1 MHFLVSCG
9 TSSTPIGNLTD
20 PLPSRSPEGSYS
32 LPGVK
37 GGPALATSV
46 DDCMSCEDLFRSPE
60 TLNEVARNIC
70 AETQKGSRA
79 LPMSTV
85 IGVATGMALL
95 VASVIAV
102 AIVLFVRKRATE
114 KRLDRML
121 TMAKR
126 PLGRSLL
133 LLDLESP
140 IERLRDMLNSY
151 HRALE
156 HHARWSLLPSCCLP
170 PKGKVPTEAELA
182 SMNALIASGA
192 DLRVPG
198 EPDGAL
204 SRGAP
209 R

>member
-1 MHFLVSCG
+1 MGHRRRRSG
-9 TSSTPIGNLTD
+9 TLLT
-20 PLPSRSPEGSYS
+20 LPSRSPEGTYS
-32 LPGVK
+32 LPGVE

-46 DDCMSCEDLFRSPE
+46 DDCMSCDDLFQSPE
-60 TLNEVARNIC
+60 VLNEVARNIC
-70 AETQKGSRA
+70 AEAQKGSRA
-79 LPMSTV
+79 LPMPYV
-85 IGVATGMALL
+85 IGIATGMAL
-95 VASVIAV
+95 VVTSAIAV
-102 AIVLFVRKRATE
+102 AVVLFMRKRATE

-140 IERLRDMLNSY
+140 IERLRDMLNTY
-151 HRALE
+151 HQALE

-170 PKGKVPTEAELA
+170 PKGKVPTDAELA

-198 EPDGAL
+198 ELGDAQ

-209 R
+209 RGR

>member
-1 MHFLVSCG
+1 
-9 TSSTPIGNLTD
+9 
-20 PLPSRSPEGSYS
+20 
-32 LPGVK
+32 
-37 GGPALATSV
+37 
-46 DDCMSCEDLFRSPE
+46 MSCDDLFRSPE
-60 TLNEVARNIC
+60 VLNEVARNIC
-70 AETQKGSRA
+70 AEAQKGSRA
-79 LPMSTV
+79 LPMPYV
-85 IGVATGMALL
+85 IGIATGMAL
-95 VASVIAV
+95 VITSAIAV
-102 AIVLFVRKRATE
+102 AVVLFMRKRATE

-198 EPDGAL
+198 ELGDVRSCGTP
-204 SRGAP
+204 RG